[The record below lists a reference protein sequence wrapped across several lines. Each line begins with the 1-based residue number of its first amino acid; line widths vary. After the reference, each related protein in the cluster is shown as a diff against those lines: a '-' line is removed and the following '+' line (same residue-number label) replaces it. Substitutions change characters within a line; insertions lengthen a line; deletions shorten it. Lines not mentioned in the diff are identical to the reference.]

1 LIKVDGGLK
10 NNFSCRKANNITIA
24 LWLKT
29 KFTLEYMNAHWKNMV
44 EVLAKKED
52 CSQMYWELNLYKRS
66 KNVSTID
73 FLLRLVNEKRS

>member
-1 LIKVDGGLK
+1 
-10 NNFSCRKANNITIA
+10 
-24 LWLKT
+24 
-29 KFTLEYMNAHWKNMV
+29 MNAHWKNMV

-73 FLLRLVNEKRS
+73 FLLRLMNEKRS